1 MNPNLNPF
9 NKRVIFFTPNPPCQA
24 PWASSHH
31 SRPKIRNTNYKHKNL
46 RFIIFRPKIP
56 YTNTNVKTNHKHN
69 FHIYNFPFQNHKPN
83 TNFRF
88 MIFPF
93 KITNTNPNISTI
105 TEIINTNTNLHGG
118 TEPKKKNRALERGR
132 ERVVDWQ
139 GIGARCVRRMRGLRA
154 VRDRRGTMRESKSWA

>member
-1 MNPNLNPF
+1 
-9 NKRVIFFTPNPPCQA
+9 
-24 PWASSHH
+24 
-31 SRPKIRNTNYKHKNL
+31 
-46 RFIIFRPKIP
+46 
-56 YTNTNVKTNHKHN
+56 
-69 FHIYNFPFQNHKPN
+69 
-83 TNFRF
+83 